1 MSVDRTVEL
10 PRGYVDQEGN
20 HHREV
25 TLRIP
30 NVGDEIKA
38 ERALREKGYNPDVES
53 AQKMALVCRCIES
66 WGDIQDVRLHHV
78 FSLRRPEAV
87 MLIER
92 LQQLESEAF
101 DADLSEE
108 DEGNSP
114 GNGAPS

>member
-1 MSVDRTVEL
+1 MAADPTVEL

-25 TLRIP
+25 TLAVP
-30 NVGDEIKA
+30 SVGDEIKA
-38 ERALREKGYNPDVES
+38 ERELRENGYNPDVEA
-53 AQKMALVCRCIES
+53 AQQMALVKRCITD

-92 LQQLESEAF
+92 LQQLEDQAF
-101 DADLSEE
+101 SDDAS
-108 DEGNSP
+108 GND
-114 GNGAPS
+114 NRDAAPS